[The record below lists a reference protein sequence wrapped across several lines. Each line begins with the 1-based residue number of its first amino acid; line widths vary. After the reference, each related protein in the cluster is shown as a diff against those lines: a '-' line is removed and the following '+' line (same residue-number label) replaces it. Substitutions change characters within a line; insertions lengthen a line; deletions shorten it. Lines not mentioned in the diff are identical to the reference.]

1 MIGTILGAIITVG
14 GMTMLGIWMYK
25 RGYKDG
31 YYQAVKDSNG
41 FYVIAGKS
49 VKK

>member
-1 MIGTILGAIITVG
+1 MLGTILGAIITVG

-31 YYQAVKDSNG
+31 YYQAVKDSDN
-41 FYVIAGKS
+41 FYVMS